1 MILFLCADLLSG
13 CVFLFTTYTFIW
25 SSLIFGTLEYSKRTV
40 EFDESSFKN
49 KPLNVMNT
57 VDLFSVLNSD
67 LVISGLKFMQTFF

>member
-25 SSLIFGTLEYSKRTV
+25 SSLIFGTLEYSKHTV

-49 KPLNVMNT
+49 KP
-57 VDLFSVLNSD
+57 
-67 LVISGLKFMQTFF
+67 